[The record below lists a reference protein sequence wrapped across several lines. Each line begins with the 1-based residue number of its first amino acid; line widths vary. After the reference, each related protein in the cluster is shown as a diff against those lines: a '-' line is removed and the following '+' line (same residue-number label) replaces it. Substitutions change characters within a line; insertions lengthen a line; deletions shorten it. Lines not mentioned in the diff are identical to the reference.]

1 MRARVIM
8 ILIPLA
14 LAACA
19 NNGLRD
25 LRTNSSGPDEF
36 MIQPVRALEAP
47 ANYSELPTPTPGEAN
62 ITDKSALADGAAAF
76 GGRLDDPNAGIP
88 ASDGALVQHVSRSGV
103 NPNIRTD
110 LAEADAQFRKRKQ
123 RFTQIRLVP
132 VDRYDQAYRRQILD
146 AETEAERWRGAGART
161 PSAPPS
167 TRRPVF

>member
-1 MRARVIM
+1 MRALVIL

-14 LAACA
+14 VSACA

-36 MIQPVRALEAP
+36 MIQPVKALEAP
-47 ANYSELPTPTPGEAN
+47 ASYSELPTPTPGEAS
-62 ITDKSALADGAAAF
+62 ITDRSALAEGAAAF
-76 GGRLDDPNAGIP
+76 GGRLDNPDAGIP

-103 NPNIRTD
+103 NPNIRAD

-132 VDRYDQAYRRQILD
+132 VDRYDQAYRRQALD
-146 AETEAERWRGAGART
+146 AEAEALRWRGAGART
-161 PSAPPS
+161 PSAPPQS
-167 TRRPVF
+167 RRPIF